1 MKMKKSNFAA
11 LAAVVVLLS
20 MAGSAWAL
28 SLNPFKRAGRSQAHT
43 LMVTGNYLESRLLVE
58 LAQYRTKQPILLFS
72 PDVDGSWQLFYL
84 QAGGKA
90 TSMGS
95 EKYLEFIEFINPK
108 RIVFIGG
115 EDFVPS
121 AYVDMASSRYSVMI
135 LDSKDWLKNAAM
147 LGDWLKHPQLVKQY
161 EEYRGRLAESGVR
174 PQD

>member
-1 MKMKKSNFAA
+1 MKMKKSILVA
-11 LAAVVVLLS
+11 LTAVVVMLS
-20 MAGSAWAL
+20 MAESAWAL

-72 PDVDGSWQLFYL
+72 PDVDGSQQLFYL

-90 TSMGS
+90 TSMDS

-108 RIVFIGG
+108 RIVFLGG
-115 EDFVPS
+115 DDFVPP
-121 AYVDMASSRYSVMI
+121 AFVDMARSRYSVMM

-147 LGDWLKHPQLVKQY
+147 LGDWLKHQQLVKQY
-161 EEYRGRLAESGVR
+161 EEFRGRLTESGVR
-174 PQD
+174 PKD